1 MPLKYID
8 MIRHSNTILDS
19 FEGSGIDDH
28 WNLDGNITNSLCR
41 WNRIHAVPSSTETC
55 TESPHMGELKIQQS
69 PANFQARPHKASI
82 VGPHV

>member
-8 MIRHSNTILDS
+8 MIRHSNTIFDN

-28 WNLDGNITNSLCR
+28 WNLEGNTTNSLCTLD
-41 WNRIHAVPSSTETC
+41 RIHAVPCSKETC
-55 TESPHMGELKIQQS
+55 CESPHMGELKIHQS

-82 VGPHV
+82 VGHV